1 MRTKVFDWLCRF
13 GIMAA
18 VVLGCSSFSV
28 GQERPAGKKGDKSKV
43 VATPSES
50 ESDEEGEDAGVIEI
64 IVRIPKPEAMIFSSR
79 MKSKYRELGHEKSFV
94 NKIVESAKHSP
105 F

>member
-1 MRTKVFDWLCRF
+1 MVTKVFDWLIRF

-18 VVLGCSSFSV
+18 VVLCYAGISPCQDKP
-28 GQERPAGKKGDKSKV
+28 GGKKGDKSKV
-43 VATPSES
+43 VTNSSDSED
-50 ESDEEGEDAGVIEI
+50 DEEDAGVIEI